1 MLSVLDG
8 VRNECDKDT
17 KVRLVFEPKSSK
29 VDRDFFVQMLL
40 SQTSLECNAPMNL
53 VMIGNDGRPA
63 QKSLQQILSEWVQA
77 RLETVRRRT
86 QARLNKVNARL
97 HILEGRTKA
106 IDNIDRV
113 IEIVRFEDKP
123 KEALMAEFGLTE
135 LQAEDILELRLRQL
149 AKLEYERVEEEMK
162 SSTPNVKH
170 SRRSLPTKRR
180 SKTLLPR
187 KQKKRPSFTATL
199 AAPRSRKQRRLPAN
213 PCRFPNPSRS
223 SSRRRATCVAA
234 PATDTMPS

>member
-1 MLSVLDG
+1 MVVDELPPAANAELVLSQIEEITNPKPKAGKKTISAEQANNKAAMLAVLDG

-29 VDRDFFVQMLL
+29 VDREFFVQMLL

-63 QKSLQQILSEWVQA
+63 QKPLQQILAEWVRA

-113 IEIVRFEDKP
+113 IEIVRFEDNP

-135 LQAEDILELRLRQL
+135 LLAENNL
-149 AKLEYERVEEEMK
+149 
-162 SSTPNVKH
+162 
-170 SRRSLPTKRR
+170 
-180 SKTLLPR
+180 
-187 KQKKRPSFTATL
+187 
-199 AAPRSRKQRRLPAN
+199 
-213 PCRFPNPSRS
+213 
-223 SSRRRATCVAA
+223 
-234 PATDTMPS
+234 